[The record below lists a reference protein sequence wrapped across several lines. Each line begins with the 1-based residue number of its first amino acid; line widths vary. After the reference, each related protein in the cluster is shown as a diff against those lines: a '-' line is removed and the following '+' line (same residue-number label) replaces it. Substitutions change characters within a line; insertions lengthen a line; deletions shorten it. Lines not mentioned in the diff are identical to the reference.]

1 MSMAKRILIVDD
13 SRTTL
18 EVVKVHLM
26 SQGYRFYTASNATE
40 AFATALLDPPHLII
54 SDLVMPG
61 VTGIEL
67 CKQVRSQRQLW
78 RIPFVVVTAAKD
90 ETLKRDAFAAGVD
103 AFVRK
108 PLDSARLQSLVTEL
122 LNR

>member
-1 MSMAKRILIVDD
+1 MVQRILIVDD

-26 SQGYRFYTASNATE
+26 NQGYDFITASDATE
-40 AFATALLDPPHLII
+40 ALVVAEREPPHLIV
-54 SDLVMPG
+54 SDLLMPR
-61 VTGIEL
+61 VNGIEL
-67 CKQVRSQRQLW
+67 CKQVRALPRLKNV
-78 RIPFVVVTAAKD
+78 PFVVVTASKD
-90 ETLKRDAFAAGVD
+90 DGLRRDAFAAGVN

-108 PLDSARLQSLVTEL
+108 PIDSARLQLVVVEL

>member
-1 MSMAKRILIVDD
+1 MVQRILIVDD

-26 SQGYRFYTASNATE
+26 NQGYKFITASDATE
-40 AFATALLDPPHLII
+40 ALVTAELDPPHLIV
-54 SDLVMPG
+54 SDLLMPG

-67 CKQVRSQRQLW
+67 CKQVRALPRLK
-78 RIPFVVVTAAKD
+78 RVPFVVVTASKD
-90 ETLKRDAFAAGVD
+90 DALRRDAFAAGVD

-108 PLDSARLQSLVTEL
+108 PIDSARLQQVVVEL
-122 LNR
+122 LAR

>member
-1 MSMAKRILIVDD
+1 MVQGVQRILIVDD
-13 SRTTL
+13 SRTTI

-26 SQGYRFYTASNATE
+26 NQGYCFLTASDAKE
-40 AFATALLDPPHLII
+40 ALATALREPPDLII

-67 CKQVRSQRQLW
+67 CKQVRAQRQLW

-90 ETLKRDAFAAGVD
+90 EAMKRDAFAAGVD

-108 PLDSARLQSLVTEL
+108 PIDSGR
-122 LNR
+122 

>member
-1 MSMAKRILIVDD
+1 MVKRILIVDD
-13 SRTTL
+13 SRTTI

-26 SQGYRFYTASNATE
+26 NQSYRFQTASDATI
-40 AFATALLDPPHLII
+40 ALATALLDPPHLII
-54 SDLVMPG
+54 SDMVMPG
-61 VTGIEL
+61 MTGIEL
-67 CKQVRSQRQLW
+67 CKQIRAERQLW

-90 ETLKRDAFAAGVD
+90 EVLKRDAFAAGVD

-108 PLDSARLQSLVTEL
+108 PIDSARLQSLVTEL